1 MSEKEKQKEEVYQK
15 NQYHNMSQEDQ
26 QKNEEYM
33 KEHRKNPFNKRK

>member
-15 NQYHNMSQEDQ
+15 NQYHSMSQEDQ